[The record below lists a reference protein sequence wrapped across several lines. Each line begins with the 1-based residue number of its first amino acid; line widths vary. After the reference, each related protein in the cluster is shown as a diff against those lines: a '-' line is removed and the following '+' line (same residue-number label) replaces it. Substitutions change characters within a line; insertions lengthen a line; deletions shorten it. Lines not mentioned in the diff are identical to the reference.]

1 LSEET
6 KTPFDLMLKFLDFK
20 GIFIIYLYLMEYQI
34 VPSLNS
40 NNKKTIVKI
49 HKFPLTLGLVFFA
62 FKGIQ
67 VISLYNQDRK
77 RIT

>member
-1 LSEET
+1 
-6 KTPFDLMLKFLDFK
+6 MLKFLDFK
-20 GIFIIYLYLMEYQI
+20 GIFIVLLCIFIIYLYLMKYQI

-49 HKFPLTLGLVFFA
+49 YKFPLTLGLVFFA
-62 FKGIQ
+62 FKDIQ

>member
-1 LSEET
+1 M
-6 KTPFDLMLKFLDFK
+6 K
-20 GIFIIYLYLMEYQI
+20 YQI

-49 HKFPLTLGLVFFA
+49 YKFPLTLGLVFFA
-62 FKGIQ
+62 FKDIQ